1 MGELVLIRQGET
13 DWTLSRRHTSYTDVP
28 LTAHG
33 EAQARALAPLFAGS
47 RIIHAVTSPLQR
59 AVHTAELAGLTD
71 VSLDPDLHEWDY
83 GAYEGISTADIHRV
97 RPGWNLWTDGSPPG
111 PDGRLGESP
120 EQVAIRADR
129 VLARMAPLV
138 QDPQAGDGVL
148 VAHGHFLR
156 VLTARWLGLPPS
168 AGSMFA
174 LGTGALS
181 RLGTEHGRPV
191 INAWN
196 ARAQASLTS

>member
-1 MGELVLIRQGET
+1 MGGLVLIRHGET
-13 DWTLSRRHTSYTDVP
+13 EWALSRRHTSYTDVP

-33 EAQARALAPLFAGS
+33 EAQARALAPLFAES
-47 RIIHAVTSPLQR
+47 RIIHAMASPLRR
-59 AVHTAELAGLTD
+59 AVRMAEPAAELTG
-71 VSLDPDLHEWDY
+71 VSLDPDLHEWNY
-83 GAYEGISTADIHRV
+83 GAYEGISTADIRLE

-111 PDGRLGESP
+111 PHGHRGESP
-120 EQVAIRADR
+120 EQVAMRADR

-138 QDPQAGDGVL
+138 QAPQAGDGVL

-174 LGTGALS
+174 LGTGAVS

-191 INAWN
+191 INSWN
-196 ARAQASLTS
+196 ARAHA